1 MSERGG
7 AEPTWE
13 SLLDLFIYAPIGFV
27 TELSARYPDYAAR
40 GRSTVA
46 AQVGTARFIGELA
59 VRQAT
64 TQLKKRTPRPA
75 PDEAADDSPADT
87 DASADAPARSGG
99 DGGAHLPLADYDT
112 LAAAQ
117 IVPRLEGLS
126 ASELEEVRLYELAHR
141 ARKTVLGKIA
151 QLTVS

>member
-1 MSERGG
+1 MRERGG

-13 SLLDLFIYAPIGFV
+13 SVLDLLVYAPIGFA
-27 TELSARYPDYAAR
+27 TEFSARYPEYAAR

-64 TQLKKRTPRPA
+64 TQLKKWTQRPA
-75 PDEAADDSPADT
+75 ADEAPGDSPAAT
-87 DASADAPARSGG
+87 DISASAPARSGG

-126 ASELEEVRLYELAHR
+126 VSELEEVRIYELAHR

-151 QLTVS
+151 QLNVN